1 MTKSSKNNNSAR
13 NLPNQLGFLRRLF
26 SGTGLAV

>member
-1 MTKSSKNNNSAR
+1 MAMYQENNNNAR

-26 SGTGLAV
+26 SGTGLSV